1 MLFST
6 LVKSTLEIK
15 ELKGTSGQQGRN
27 YRKKEVLTTIS
38 IKPEN
43 KDKI

>member
-15 ELKGTSGQQGRN
+15 ELKGLEVN
-27 YRKKEVLTTIS
+27 KEGTTE
-38 IKPEN
+38 KE
-43 KDKI
+43 KY